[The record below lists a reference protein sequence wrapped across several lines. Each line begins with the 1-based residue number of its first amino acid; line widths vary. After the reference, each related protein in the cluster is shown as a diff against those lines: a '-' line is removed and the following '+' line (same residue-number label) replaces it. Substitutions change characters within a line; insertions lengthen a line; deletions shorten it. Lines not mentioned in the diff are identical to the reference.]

1 MSKIKKNF
9 GVVNLGSGKPR
20 KIKDIVKK
28 FVLRK
33 KINDKKIVINEN
45 KPKEKVQFE
54 NKIFW
59 ADITKLKKIIHV

>member
-1 MSKIKKNF
+1 M
-9 GVVNLGSGKPR
+9 
-20 KIKDIVKK
+20 
-28 FVLRK
+28 LRK